1 MSPLPARSSE
11 PASISAG
18 SSPPLSNSS
27 PSGRTGPA
35 TPWQTVQAG
44 PAGTS
49 CGQSRWAA
57 TAEVM
62 AEPAKAP
69 TPGVLAR
76 APTPERGGPGL
87 SSGSTWSQPCQLNA
101 AWNARRRDSSLL
113 CRTRAVPTPTS
124 QFKIPK
130 FATGKEWVIFLV
142 FKILNRFYIRFSKS
156 VCCGDAGVLAFSFL
170 KAL

>member
-11 PASISAG
+11 PTSISAG

-35 TPWQTVQAG
+35 TPWQTLQAG

-49 CGQSRWAA
+49 CWESRWA
-57 TAEVM
+57 TAAKVM

-69 TPGVLAR
+69 TPAALDG

-87 SSGSTWSQPCQLNA
+87 SSGSAWSQSCQLST
-101 AWNARRRDSSLL
+101 AWNARRNSSLL
-113 CRTRAVPTPTS
+113 CRTRAAPTPTS
-124 QFKIPK
+124 QFKVPK

-142 FKILNRFYIRFSKS
+142 LKILNRFYIRFSKS
-156 VCCGDAGVLAFSFL
+156 VCFGDAGVLAFSFL